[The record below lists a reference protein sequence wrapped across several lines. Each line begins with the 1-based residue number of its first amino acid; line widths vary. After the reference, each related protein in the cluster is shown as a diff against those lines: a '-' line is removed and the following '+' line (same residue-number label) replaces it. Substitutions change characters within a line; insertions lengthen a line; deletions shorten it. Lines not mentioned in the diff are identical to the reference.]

1 MRRFQD
7 GDTVMVVGRKK
18 PQTVCAYDSYGRYS
32 VKNADGTGG
41 YKYAYE
47 HQLSPYEE
55 PEPKNKMATL
65 YKLTDDSGNEVF
77 GTHIGTNASNQYVI
91 EVKGGGGILVRSPKD
106 IEEVIPYTFSIK
118 CDGKEVHYI
127 GQEGVLGKGDLVVLD
142 CNGIP
147 KICLVTGVDT
157 KSKSARANFKGRK
170 LVTEKV

>member
-1 MRRFQD
+1 MLVR
-7 GDTVMVVGRKK
+7 GRKK
-18 PQTVCAYDSYGRYS
+18 PQTVSSYDSYGRYS
-32 VKNADGTGG
+32 VINADGTGS

-47 HQLSPYEE
+47 SDLSPYDEF
-55 PEPKNKMATL
+55 EPKNKMATL
-65 YKLTDDSGNEVF
+65 YKLTDDAGNEVF

-147 KICLVTGVDT
+147 KMCLVTGVDT
-157 KSKSARANFKGRK
+157 KSKSARANFKGRL
-170 LVTEKV
+170 LVTSKV